1 MSAST
6 PTIRMSTEMASVV
19 RFCPI
24 APMMA
29 RIYIV
34 PGAMTE
40 TSMLAKLDALA

>member
-1 MSAST
+1 M
-6 PTIRMSTEMASVV
+6 RMSTEIPSAV

-34 PGAMTE
+34 PGAMTV
-40 TSMLAKLDALA
+40 TSMLVKSEAFA